1 MAKKII
7 VIIFSVLIFNAC
19 SMIDKQY
26 KYYPIIEN
34 NKIHIVGYLNNQYD
48 ENSPL
53 SVLKIEDK
61 KNGTH
66 VNHKIKLLDSTIK
79 IVKDGKE
86 YIIPYSKLEDYDE
99 IYIYIRILKNGVNI
113 TDDEFVVY
121 LGKIE
126 LDTGEIIKLPP
137 LHFKKYVY
145 ITKGSILNTINPN
158 GKFDQY
164 YNTVEEYK
172 KNGWKEE

>member
-7 VIIFSVLIFNAC
+7 VIIFSILIFNAC
-19 SMIDKQY
+19 MGMTTKQY
-26 KYYPIIEN
+26 SYQTDKKDNTINIVGQLIDEN
-34 NKIHIVGYLNNQYD
+34 NEYSFLDYFEISDGRN
-48 ENSPL
+48 
-53 SVLKIEDK
+53 K
-61 KNGTH
+61 KNIK
-66 VNHKIKLLDSTIK
+66 HKIKLLDSTIK

-137 LHFKKYVY
+137 LHLKKYVY

-164 YNTVEEYK
+164 YNTV
-172 KNGWKEE
+172 

>member
-7 VIIFSVLIFNAC
+7 VIIFSVLFFNAC

-61 KNGTH
+61 KNGTD

-79 IVKDGKE
+79 IVKGGKE
-86 YIIPYSKLEDYDE
+86 YIIQYSKLEDYDDV
-99 IYIYIRILKNGVNI
+99 YIYSRI
-113 TDDEFVVY
+113 
-121 LGKIE
+121 
-126 LDTGEIIKLPP
+126 
-137 LHFKKYVY
+137 KKWC
-145 ITKGSILNTINPN
+145 K
-158 GKFDQY
+158 
-164 YNTVEEYK
+164 YNR
-172 KNGWKEE
+172 

>member
-1 MAKKII
+1 MAKKMI

-61 KNGTH
+61 KNGTD

-79 IVKDGKE
+79 IVKGGKE
-86 YIIPYSKLEDYDE
+86 YIIQYSKLEDYDDV
-99 IYIYIRILKNGVNI
+99 YIYIR
-113 TDDEFVVY
+113 
-121 LGKIE
+121 
-126 LDTGEIIKLPP
+126 
-137 LHFKKYVY
+137 
-145 ITKGSILNTINPN
+145 LNTINPN